1 MPRDGLVADS
11 QITAANLRLRAARA
25 RRLMGGM
32 VGKEDYD
39 RILEYSEG
47 LEARAAELEAN
58 AQRLP

>member
-32 VGKEDYD
+32 VGKADYD
-39 RILEYSEG
+39 RLLEYSE
-47 LEARAAELEAN
+47 ELERPLSAFPG
-58 AQRLP
+58 Q